1 MALPAAIRIDHDPFV
16 LPPAEIPGVP
26 IRSVSRLSLFVFLR
40 WTSYACPHCKFA
52 FRRDFWPEN
61 IRLGNSERICKEC
74 GKPFDDGARE
84 WPELKLSRKLRFLF
98 PPGVQVMTGGFLF
111 CAIFT
116 LVIAP
121 KDVVN
126 PIVIAVVSGVS
137 LLPTLLWCSI
147 RFLSVLRST
156 DRFETTRK
164 VREG

>member
-1 MALPAAIRIDHDPFV
+1 MKLPAAIRADHDPF
-16 LPPAEIPGVP
+16 P
-26 IRSVSRLSLFVFLR
+26 LR
-40 WTSYACPHCKFA
+40 WTSYACPHCKSV

-61 IRLGNSERICKEC
+61 VRLGNPERICKGC

-98 PPGVQVMTGGFLF
+98 PPGVQAMTGGFLF
-111 CAIFT
+111 CAIFA

-126 PIVIAVVSGVS
+126 PIVIGVVSGVS

-156 DRFETTRK
+156 DRFENDSNGGRRK
-164 VREG
+164 LNTGERPT